1 MKVVWWNIREDPAAQ
16 GYRPADH
23 GTSVVV
29 NLDVLQDSGQF
40 SNNRV
45 NWAPIVIETSP
56 YRRLTQ
62 PGGAGSSMFT
72 YGG

>member
-1 MKVVWWNIREDPAAQ
+1 VWWNIGEDPADAR
-16 GYRPADH
+16 GIAPPTT